1 MSATIISLLSGVA
14 AIVGGY
20 FALKTN
26 PNRLRRQAE
35 KDVMDKEAEIESKKQ
50 ELREAVYSN
59 DDEKLNQIA
68 SKLIA
73 PLLLSACCLLTGCQS
88 QPKTVYIPTDRR
100 IESCTN
106 SLGIS
111 CKAVPDAVFVEMSEK
126 LIELKELKRT
136 AEVDKRLTKQQ

>member
-1 MSATIISLLSGVA
+1 MTTTILSLLSGVA

-26 PNRLRRQAE
+26 PNRLRKQAE
-35 KDVMDKEAEIESKKQ
+35 KDVMEKEAELEAKKQ

-59 DDEKLNQIA
+59 DDEKLNQLV
-68 SKLIA
+68 SKLLVV
-73 PLLLSACCLLTGCQS
+73 LLFACCLCGCQTET
-88 QPKTVYIPTDRR
+88 KTVYIPTDRR

-106 SLGIS
+106 SFGIA

-136 AEVDKRLTKQQ
+136 AEVDKRLTTKQ

>member
-1 MSATIISLLSGVA
+1 MSTAIISLLSGVA

-26 PNRLRRQAE
+26 PNRLRKQAE
-35 KDVMDKEAEIESKKQ
+35 KDVMEKEAEIEAKKQ
-50 ELREAVYSN
+50 ELREAVYSK
-59 DDEKLNQIA
+59 DDEKLNQLVC
-68 SKLIA
+68 KLLA
-73 PLLLSACCLLTGCQS
+73 PLLLCAFALFAGCHTKLQ
-88 QPKTVYIPTDRR
+88 TVYIPTDRR